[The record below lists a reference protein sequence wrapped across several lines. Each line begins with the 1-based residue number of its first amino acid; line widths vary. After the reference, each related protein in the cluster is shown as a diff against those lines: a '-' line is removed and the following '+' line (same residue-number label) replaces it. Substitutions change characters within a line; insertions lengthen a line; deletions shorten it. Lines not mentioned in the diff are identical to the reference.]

1 MVFQIDI
8 CQQILRNPARLL
20 QHSAHDSVWL
30 LRICKLLDACLV
42 QLTLPQS
49 AQAIPLRMLE
59 TFTTV
64 AAVERYV
71 EDETLLYKYLERVF
85 AFLIARNYFGRL
97 RQLLDEK
104 CPPLDGETLHA
115 PNPLAEALLQL
126 LLRPL
131 AVASRLPVG
140 EQSQLFCR
148 NFISEILAMPHTEPI
163 RYFVLPCLAESTE
176 FPFALLLH
184 SLHGMLEM
192 TISNVAL
199 PDSIAT
205 VEENNKHNALFYGV
219 IQSGEVKQAKRQPRE
234 AVFSSFLLNSLLI
247 LDRKQLGKCGVS

>member
-1 MVFQIDI
+1 
-8 CQQILRNPARLL
+8 
-20 QHSAHDSVWL
+20 
-30 LRICKLLDACLV
+30 
-42 QLTLPQS
+42 
-49 AQAIPLRMLE
+49 MLE

-85 AFLIARNYFGRL
+85 AFLIARNYFVRL

-131 AVASRLPVG
+131 AVARRLPVG
-140 EQSQLFCR
+140 EQSHLFCR
-148 NFISEILAMPHTEPI
+148 NFISEILATPHTEPL
-163 RYFVLPCLAESTE
+163 RYFVLPCLAESTD

-192 TISNVAL
+192 TISDVSL
-199 PDSIAT
+199 PESMAAID
-205 VEENNKHNALFYGV
+205 ENKHNALFYGI
-219 IQSGEVKQAKRQPRE
+219 IQTSEVKQTKRQPRE

-247 LDRKQLGKCGVS
+247 LDRKQLGMWHQMTKWRN